1 MENLIKYTDVDVC
14 NVSLLIPKKDS
25 EGVFSSEITY
35 NGHPFYVQC
44 PIVSL
49 NVSSFSFELVNN
61 GVFFNIFES
70 LASVI
75 IDLLHK
81 NSASF
86 FDGKTF
92 SKERLCSSLD
102 AFYSDSEGTVTVESI
117 NKHCTFLNSC
127 NEEINIKQGKEVGA
141 CIIHIDTIV
150 FQDKKFHVK
159 INTKFLKTLKTQKQQ
174 VFLED
179 RSDSQEPEIPE
190 PEIQENDDDLEF
202 FS

>member
-14 NVSLLIPKKDS
+14 NMSLGIPEKNA

-35 NGHPFYVQC
+35 NGKPFYIQTPV
-44 PIVSL
+44 VSL
-49 NVSSFSFELVNN
+49 KESSFSFELVNN

-70 LASVI
+70 LADRI
-75 IDLLHK
+75 IEFLHE

-86 FDGKTF
+86 FNGKTF
-92 SKERLCSSLD
+92 SKERLCSSLN

-127 NEEINIKQGKEVGA
+127 NEEINIKQGEQVGA
-141 CIIHIDTIV
+141 CIIHISMIV
-150 FQDKKFHVK
+150 FKDKMFDVE
-159 INTKFLKTLKTQKQQ
+159 INTKFLKTLNTQKQQ

-179 RSDSQEPEIPE
+179 HPETQEPETQE
-190 PEIQENDDDLEF
+190 PETQENDDDLEF